1 MKKVISAILCLS
13 MIFSLMAP
21 AFAYCDS
28 IEENESKPFS
38 YTTKEIF
45 VPIIDDDGIVH
56 EIAVTV
62 CVPNGIDISAYGVYP
77 DPNYKVGDITSFSFR
92 IDNAQIQAIT
102 DIPGKAGMIV
112 ERFAKK
118 GIAEIAATVVGESL
132 AGPLVS
138 GLLLA
143 PAILDVIVDVLLIYG
158 INGFDIT
165 VNMVY
170 TEHYIHS
177 GRYYMYGWALD
188 SVKIKTY

>member
-77 DPNYKVGDITSFSFR
+77 DPNYKVGDIT
-92 IDNAQIQAIT
+92 
-102 DIPGKAGMIV
+102 
-112 ERFAKK
+112 
-118 GIAEIAATVVGESL
+118 
-132 AGPLVS
+132 
-138 GLLLA
+138 
-143 PAILDVIVDVLLIYG
+143 
-158 INGFDIT
+158 
-165 VNMVY
+165 
-170 TEHYIHS
+170 
-177 GRYYMYGWALD
+177 
-188 SVKIKTY
+188 